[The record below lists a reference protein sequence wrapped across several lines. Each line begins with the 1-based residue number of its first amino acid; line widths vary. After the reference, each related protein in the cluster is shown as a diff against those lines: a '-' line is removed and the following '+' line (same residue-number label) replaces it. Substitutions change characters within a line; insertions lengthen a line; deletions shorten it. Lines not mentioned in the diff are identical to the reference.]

1 MYSRTGLNRSTF
13 FSWKIR
19 LACATDF
26 LSLTLWPMAVRAQSV
41 IASGVTWNDT
51 AGSPI
56 EAHGGGLIKVG
67 STYYWVGE
75 DHSTA
80 NSFSGLNC
88 YSSTDLVTWTFVNDV
103 LPVQSS
109 GLLTSAAVVQ
119 RPKILYNAATS
130 TYVMWMHVD
139 NSSYSLNY
147 AGVATSPTVCG
158 TYTFVGAS
166 QPLGNPSFD
175 MGVFEDTN
183 GTAYL
188 LTTDNNVGLRI
199 EQMASNYQ
207 SVASVAAELP
217 SMEAPAMVKIGSTYY
232 IFCSHLSGWAAND
245 NEYATATST
254 TGPWSA
260 LQDFAPS
267 GTDTYTSQTT
277 WIEAIAGTGGT
288 TYMYMGDRWD
298 SADLPTSLADSTY
311 IWLPLTIS
319 GDTVTMPWYDRW
331 TLNVPTGT
339 WAITDT
345 SFETG
350 RPVNIVNDATGYC
363 LDVTG
368 ASSTE
373 GVQLDAW
380 TCNAGSNQNWTMSA
394 EGNGYYVTSQ
404 LDGQVMDDSG
414 QSTTSGGKIIQWDP
428 NGGTNQEWTFT
439 SNGSGFYTIK
449 NVDSG
454 LCLQPA
460 STTDGALMEQITCGS
475 STGQLWKIVD

>member
-1 MYSRTGLNRSTF
+1 MYSRIGSNRGSLLPWMGQLPFAMALLNL
-13 FSWKIR
+13 I
-19 LACATDF
+19 
-26 LSLTLWPMAVRAQSV
+26 LWPTAVGAQSV
-41 IASGVTWNDT
+41 IASGTTWNDT

-88 YSSTDLVTWTFVNDV
+88 YSSTDLVNWTFVNDV
-103 LPVQSS
+103 MPVQSS

-119 RPKILYNAATS
+119 RPKILYNAATA
-130 TYVMWMHVD
+130 TYVLWMHVD

-158 TYTFVGAS
+158 TYTFIGGS
-166 QPLGNPSFD
+166 QPLGFPSFD

-199 EQMASNYQ
+199 EQMATNYQ
-207 SVASVAAELP
+207 SVVSVAAELP
-217 SMEAPAMVKIGSTYY
+217 SMEAPAMLKIGSTYY

-245 NEYATATST
+245 NEYATATSI
-254 TGPWSA
+254 TGPWST
-260 LQDFAPS
+260 LKDFAPS
-267 GTDTYTSQTT
+267 GTNTYTSQTN

-288 TYMYMGDRWD
+288 TYIYMGDRWN
-298 SADLPTSLADSTY
+298 SSSLPTSLADSTY

-319 GDTVTMPWYDRW
+319 GDTVSMPWYNCW
-331 TLNVPTGT
+331 TLNVAAGT

-350 RPVNIVNDATGYC
+350 RPVNIVNSATGYC

-368 ASSTE
+368 ASSKE

-380 TCNAGSNQNWTMSA
+380 TCNSGSNQNWTMSA
-394 EGNGYYVTSQ
+394 EGSGYYVTSQ

-414 QSTTSGGKIIQWDP
+414 ASKQSGGAIIQWDA
-428 NGGTNQEWTFT
+428 NGGTNQQWTFT
-439 SNGSGFYTIK
+439 GNGSGAYTIK
-449 NVDSG
+449 SVDSG

-460 STTDGALMEQITCGS
+460 STAAGALMEQVTCNGS
-475 STGQLWKIVD
+475 SSQLWKIVD

>member
-1 MYSRTGLNRSTF
+1 MYTRIVSNHRTFLFWKRQLAFAIPLLNLIV
-13 FSWKIR
+13 WP
-19 LACATDF
+19 
-26 LSLTLWPMAVRAQSV
+26 TLVRAQS
-41 IASGVTWNDT
+41 IISSGTTWKDT
-51 AGSPI
+51 AGSLI

-88 YSSTDLVTWTFVNDV
+88 YSSTDLVTWTFVNNV
-103 LPVQSS
+103 LPVESS
-109 GLLTSAAVVQ
+109 GLLTSAVVVQ
-119 RPKILYNAATS
+119 RPKILYNAASS

-158 TYTFVGAS
+158 TYTFIGGS
-166 QPLGNPSFD
+166 QPLGFPSYD

-199 EQMASNYQ
+199 EQMATNYQ
-207 SVASVAAELP
+207 SVVSVAAELP
-217 SMEAPAMVKIGSTYY
+217 SMEAPAMLKIGSTYY

-245 NEYATATST
+245 NEYATATSI
-254 TGPWSA
+254 TGTWSA
-260 LQDFAPS
+260 LHDFAPS
-267 GTDTYTSQTT
+267 GPNTYTSQTT

-319 GDTVTMPWYDRW
+319 GDTVSMPWYDRW
-331 TLNVPTGT
+331 TLNVPAGT

-345 SFETG
+345 TFETG
-350 RPVNIVNDATGYC
+350 RPVNIVGTSRSVHAAQSDG
-363 LDVTG
+363 V
-368 ASSTE
+368 SSRRL
-373 GVQLDAW
+373 VRAL
-380 TCNAGSNQNWTMSA
+380 
-394 EGNGYYVTSQ
+394 
-404 LDGQVMDDSG
+404 G
-414 QSTTSGGKIIQWDP
+414 QSRQSPLSRCVSIPGTHTSK
-428 NGGTNQEWTFT
+428 T
-439 SNGSGFYTIK
+439 
-449 NVDSG
+449 
-454 LCLQPA
+454 
-460 STTDGALMEQITCGS
+460 
-475 STGQLWKIVD
+475 

>member
-1 MYSRTGLNRSTF
+1 MYSRIVSNHRTF
-13 FSWKIR
+13 LSWKR
-19 LACATDF
+19 QLAFAAL
-26 LSLTLWPMAVRAQSV
+26 LSLIVWPTVVDAQSV
-41 IASGVTWNDT
+41 ISSGTTWKDT
-51 AGSPI
+51 AGSTI
-56 EAHGGGLIKVG
+56 EAHGGGMIKVG

-88 YSSTDLVTWTFVNDV
+88 YSSTDLVTWTFVNNV
-103 LPVQSS
+103 LPVESS

-119 RPKILYNAATS
+119 RPKILYNAASS

-158 TYTFVGAS
+158 TYTFIGGS
-166 QPLGNPSFD
+166 QPLGFPSYD

-199 EQMASNYQ
+199 EQMATNYQ
-207 SVASVAAELP
+207 SVVSVAAELP
-217 SMEAPAMVKIGSTYY
+217 SMEAPAMLKVGSTYY
-232 IFCSHLSGWAAND
+232 IFCSHLSGWAPND
-245 NEYATATST
+245 NEYATATSV
-254 TGPWSA
+254 TGTWSA
-260 LQDFAPS
+260 LHDFAPS
-267 GTDTYTSQTT
+267 GTNTYSSQTT
-277 WIEAIAGTGGT
+277 WIEAVAGTGGT
-288 TYMYMGDRWD
+288 TYIYMGDRWD
-298 SADLPTSLADSTY
+298 SGDLAASTY

-319 GDTVTMPWYDRW
+319 GTTVSMPWYNRW
-331 TLNVPTGT
+331 TLNVEAGT

-350 RPVNIVNDATGYC
+350 KPVNIVNSATGFC

-368 ASSTE
+368 ASSKE

-380 TCNAGSNQNWTMSA
+380 TCNSGSNQNWTMSA
-394 EGNGYYVTSQ
+394 EGSGYYVTSQ

-414 QSTTSGGKIIQWDP
+414 GSKQSGGAIIQWDA
-428 NGGTNQEWTFT
+428 NGGTNQQWTFT
-439 SNGSGFYTIK
+439 SNGSGAYTIK
-449 NVDSG
+449 SVDSG

-460 STTDGALMEQITCGS
+460 STTAGALMEQITCNGS
-475 STGQLWKIVD
+475 TSQLWKIVD